1 MGAFIVPRKE
11 EEYHKEFDLVVLT
24 LVSLR
29 QLTWDFPYG
38 PVVKNLPANAEDTGL
53 IPGLGISHMPWG
65 N

>member
-1 MGAFIVPRKE
+1 MPRKE

-38 PVVKNLPANAEDTGL
+38 PVVKNLPDNAGDRSS
-53 IPGLGISHMPWG
+53 IPGSGRFHVLQS